1 MSATRPQPMASGYW
15 YALQIYEIFLLIVEL
30 IRGKM
35 QKFIFSSPP
44 LQPVLPTGCRA
55 RRAWGSEI

>member
-15 YALQIYEIFLLIVEL
+15 YALQIYEIILLIVEL

-35 QKFIFSSPP
+35 QKFISSSPP
-44 LQPVLPTGCRA
+44 SQPVRSKGRRA
-55 RRAWGSEI
+55 KRAWGSGI